1 MKHQLTSELEQI
13 VISTNTCL
21 KEVVSTMDLITLL
34 RNAHPTFRPDMASK
48 LEDAKLLTKSEA
60 SEFVKIVGR

>member
-34 RNAHPTFRPDMASK
+34 RNAHPTFRSDMASK
-48 LEDAKLLTKSEA
+48 LEDAELLTKSEA